1 MTLVGIGLFAFL
13 LSALFSKRAAAG
25 YAFAAAGAACTLAA
39 GVRGLLGLVDTDAT
53 FLLGS
58 QPMGLGIDHLSAI
71 FLTLSSIVWFFVALF
86 GLRYGARF
94 RRVATVGFN
103 LALMGMTIVVTAV
116 DAITFLVGWELMTI
130 FVFLML
136 FERSPSERPP
146 FGFLAFGELSTIA
159 LVIGF
164 AALYG
169 QRHSITLGAA
179 GGGGTAFFVFA
190 SLGMIIKM
198 DIVPFHAW
206 MRSVYEHLPGH
217 IAAIASVSVT
227 LMGVYGLERTVGM
240 SDYAQWWALALLAL
254 GAISAF
260 WGALMAA
267 STRGLRSLPAY
278 STVESNGMILA
289 AVGLSAIA
297 ASGAGPGLSYLAEF
311 ALAAA
316 LVLAVGHALAKSL
329 FFLSLG
335 RAMEVLRTRT
345 IGETR
350 SVWIGVGK
358 IPALGI
364 IISGLSFAAFPPLV
378 GYVGEWMLL
387 QTTFQAYKFPA
398 FAERFV
404 TAFAGVLVALALGLM
419 AFSMVKF
426 IGYTVL
432 GREKKGGP
440 SEACRLALARG
451 APDRSHAAGGLRRRR
466 PASRAELLRLPRSL
480 RRTLGRSQGSPPR
493 LRRPDLRRPLSH
505 DVRGRDPRSRRDPGR
520 RMVGRKAPR
529 AAGRPLER
537 RDRDRSLGSLHRP
550 GLFPDSPGDSQELLP
565 DARGRGGEGLSPHRD
580 PGPPRPP
587 LRHPLGSLRPGRRGP
602 EPSRDERPDLRLRIV
617 CRHHVRDRDSA
628 GGHEDGLSA
637 FAAIRAILISSPARG
652 FRRRPRAGPVGGQRR
667 STGRLSSPSVGH
679 RHPPLCDVCRSCNGV
694 HPRRLPF
701 GGGNL
706 ASAGLAIPAG
716 SRVPQEAPAIDS
728 VSHLRSPPKL

>member
-1 MTLVGIGLFAFL
+1 MTLVGIGMVAFL
-13 LSALFSKRAAAG
+13 LGALFSKRAAAG

-39 GVRGLLGLVDTDAT
+39 GVLGLGGLVDTDAT

-116 DAITFLVGWELMTI
+116 DAVTFLVGWELMTV

-146 FGFLAFGELSTIA
+146 FGFLAFGELSTLA

-169 QRHSITLGAA
+169 QRHGITLGAA
-179 GGGGTAFFVFA
+179 GGGGTVFFVFA

-206 MRSVYEHLPGH
+206 MRNVYEHLPGH

-297 ASGAGPGLSYLAEF
+297 ASGAGPG
-311 ALAAA
+311 
-316 LVLAVGHALAKSL
+316 
-329 FFLSLG
+329 
-335 RAMEVLRTRT
+335 
-345 IGETR
+345 
-350 SVWIGVGK
+350 
-358 IPALGI
+358 
-364 IISGLSFAAFPPLV
+364 
-378 GYVGEWMLL
+378 
-387 QTTFQAYKFPA
+387 
-398 FAERFV
+398 
-404 TAFAGVLVALALGLM
+404 
-419 AFSMVKF
+419 
-426 IGYTVL
+426 
-432 GREKKGGP
+432 
-440 SEACRLALARG
+440 
-451 APDRSHAAGGLRRRR
+451 
-466 PASRAELLRLPRSL
+466 
-480 RRTLGRSQGSPPR
+480 SPT
-493 LRRPDLRRPLSH
+493 
-505 DVRGRDPRSRRDPGR
+505 
-520 RMVGRKAPR
+520 
-529 AAGRPLER
+529 
-537 RDRDRSLGSLHRP
+537 
-550 GLFPDSPGDSQELLP
+550 SP
-565 DARGRGGEGLSPHRD
+565 
-580 PGPPRPP
+580 
-587 LRHPLGSLRPGRRGP
+587 
-602 EPSRDERPDLRLRIV
+602 
-617 CRHHVRDRDSA
+617 
-628 GGHEDGLSA
+628 
-637 FAAIRAILISSPARG
+637 
-652 FRRRPRAGPVGGQRR
+652 
-667 STGRLSSPSVGH
+667 SSPS
-679 RHPPLCDVCRSCNGV
+679 
-694 HPRRLPF
+694 RRPW
-701 GGGNL
+701 
-706 ASAGLAIPAG
+706 SW
-716 SRVPQEAPAIDS
+716 R
-728 VSHLRSPPKL
+728 